1 MKNDRTPFVSLALAL
16 LLAAASAVPARAQY
30 SQAYYHLLGDTI
42 YLDSPIYYHN
52 WWGFEN
58 SLQTRQ
64 IVTLGHTHA
73 LSQTSPTR
81 YPNPPDPD
89 YIRLGGERMLSYCFT
104 AQPLRVIGLAHLCPQ
119 GYLRYPF
126 NYPYADTTHRQEYIY
141 LYEADTASLRELAAV
156 PWHYRDMFDSL
167 RYLYV
172 RGAYWYT
179 RQYDP
184 SNIGGNYADWNNYY
198 QCCGDSMWEFT
209 FRLREYYFDSAI
221 VVQDSFYIG
230 YSDYSY
236 VYAYDDPAGYAQ
248 YAQSRSP
255 MYMFARD
262 PVSTTNCEGTVG
274 DALTTGVCGVYWPS
288 VFFRYPYSCDSAMP
302 PIRYENHWKIP
313 MIFPIIEV
321 DTTVPPPDYC
331 PAVSNLQVARDEN
344 GCVVATWDAF
354 VNHTN
359 GYEIQYGLRTQDY
372 DQWQTVFSSTNFA
385 QVCDLN
391 PVLGYGLRVRPVCE
405 NKRVGPWQER
415 YFFIPGQL
423 PVGIEDEPSSDLAR
437 HTRVAP
443 NPAKDAVTVSSDYG
457 ILGLDLYDLQGRHLL
472 NDNLGSREATLDLSA
487 LPEGTYILQ
496 VSTPA
501 GTTTKRI
508 VKR

>member
-1 MKNDRTPFVSLALAL
+1 
-16 LLAAASAVPARAQY
+16 
-30 SQAYYHLLGDTI
+30 
-42 YLDSPIYYHN
+42 
-52 WWGFEN
+52 
-58 SLQTRQ
+58 
-64 IVTLGHTHA
+64 
-73 LSQTSPTR
+73 
-81 YPNPPDPD
+81 
-89 YIRLGGERMLSYCFT
+89 MLSYCFT

-119 GYLRYPF
+119 GHIRYPL

-156 PWHYRDMFDSL
+156 PWHYRDLFDSL

-262 PVSTTNCEGTVG
+262 PTSTTNCEGTVG

-331 PAVSNLQVARDEN
+331 PAVSNLQVARDET

-391 PVLGYGLRVRPVCE
+391 PVLGYG
-405 NKRVGPWQER
+405 
-415 YFFIPGQL
+415 

-443 NPAKDAVTVSSDYG
+443 NPAKDAVTVSSDYV